1 MHEIPIEK
9 NIYEKEKGLNVRVR
23 SFYFRHAE
31 KASAAIVNTGGTGMS
46 RAAISEKG
54 REESVELGKELP
66 KPAEHGYKIA
76 WSKNPRTIETTE
88 AMAEGYLGGEERRKF
103 KTRKRT
109 ALSEDY
115 IPKPL
120 YGPYVAKWEANK
132 KKMMEDMGIKPE
144 DFKNLSSTKQAE
156 IAEKSEEPVV
166 EEWIDNPESELTKIY
181 PPETA
186 AAHSAVLV
194 RRDVNTPERLK
205 SGSAIDFFRG
215 THKTV
220 TEPLLM
226 RILVD
231 EKGGKPEK
239 LSDIGGALGLND
251 GWELNSFTD
260 ENGEKRV
267 KIIMYRANKT
277 GENHLFLYNKNEY
290 GVDLEELNR
299 LAVLGVKLEKEREQK
314 NVDKKV

>member
-1 MHEIPIEK
+1 MKEVFLGEK
-9 NIYEKEKGLNVRVR
+9 IKKYEKPKGLDVRVR

-31 KASAAIVNTGGTGMS
+31 KANAAIVNTGGTGMS

-54 REESVELGKELP
+54 REESVGLGKELP
-66 KPAEHGYKIA
+66 EPVEHGYKIA
-76 WSKNPRTIETTE
+76 WSKNPRTLETIE
-88 AMAEGYLGGEERRKF
+88 AMAEGYLKGEERRKF
-103 KTRKRT
+103 TTRKRT

-120 YGPYVAKWEANK
+120 YGPYVAKWEVNK
-132 KKMMEDMGIKPE
+132 KKMMEERGIKPE
-144 DFKNLSSTKQAE
+144 DFKNLSPTEQAE

-166 EEWIDNPESELTKIY
+166 TEWIDNPESELAKIY

-194 RRDVNTPERLK
+194 RRDANTPERLK
-205 SGSAIDFFRG
+205 SSSAIDFFRG

-226 RILVD
+226 RILLD
-231 EKGGKPEK
+231 EKGKTPEK

-251 GWELNSFTD
+251 GWELDSFTD
-260 ENGEKRV
+260 ENGEKKL
-267 KIIMYRANKT
+267 KIIMYRADKT
-277 GENHLFLYNKNEY
+277 GEKPVYHKKEF
-290 GVDLEELNR
+290 GVDSDELNR
-299 LAVLGVKLEKEREQK
+299 LADLGVKLEKE
-314 NVDKKV
+314 KK